1 MARRAIKPDRA
12 GNRSRRPE
20 HASRHARWN
29 LTLAALLAATWTA
42 TSAHAQVLPAAKP
55 APAMA
60 PGAVAKPL
68 NPAGTRA
75 ASPGTQTE
83 DDVYVGIKRTA
94 PRQVQGVTPPGSGT
108 PAPRPGAGTSPNTGV
123 IAKKNARAGGDDELD
138 ELEIERRTVQRDNSP
153 LAGKPQPRPG
163 AGTSPN
169 TGRTAAPAGLPYK
182 F

>member
-12 GNRSRRPE
+12 GNRSRRPVMR
-20 HASRHARWN
+20 AATFRWN

-42 TSAHAQVLPAAKP
+42 TSAHAQVPPAAKP

-60 PGAVAKPL
+60 PGAVAKPV
-68 NPAGTRA
+68 NPSGTRA

-94 PRQVQGVTPPGSGT
+94 PRQVQGVIPPGSST

-123 IAKKNARAGGDDELD
+123 IAKKNARAGGDDD
-138 ELEIERRTVQRDNSP
+138 EPEIDRRTVQRDNSP

-169 TGRTAAPAGLPYK
+169 TGRTAPAGLPFK